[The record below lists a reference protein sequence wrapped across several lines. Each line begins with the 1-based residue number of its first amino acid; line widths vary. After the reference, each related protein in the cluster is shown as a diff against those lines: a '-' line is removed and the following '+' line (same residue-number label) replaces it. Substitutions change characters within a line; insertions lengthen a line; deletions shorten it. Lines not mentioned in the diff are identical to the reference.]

1 MGTSKAPILRMASTN
16 LAAHCAWFPALSG
29 TICLVV
35 LSLMSAQVPVV
46 LVVEVG
52 RRGLVLVNR
61 HRVPGVVRGAPL
73 LQPGAVLR
81 VHGLADGGVYPVR
94 EGRAVSAADGVRAG
108 ERDQLVLREPL
119 GGEELRE
126 AVEPGERRGQAPA
139 VVGRG

>member
-1 MGTSKAPILRMASTN
+1 MASTN

-52 RRGLVLVNR
+52 RRGLVLV
-61 HRVPGVVRGAPL
+61 HRVPGVRGTPL
-73 LQPGAVLR
+73 LQSGAVLR
-81 VHGLADGGVYPVR
+81 VHGLAYGGVYVYPVR